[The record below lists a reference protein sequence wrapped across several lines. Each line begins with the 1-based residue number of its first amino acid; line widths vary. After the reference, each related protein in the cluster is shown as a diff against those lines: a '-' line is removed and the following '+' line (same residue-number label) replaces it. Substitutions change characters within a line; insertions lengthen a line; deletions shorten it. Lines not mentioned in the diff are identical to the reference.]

1 MTNEECDV
9 LIAVSAER
17 GRRMMLSDM
26 TPRNRK
32 LAERIVADP
41 KHQNHLIAFIG
52 GWVALTDA
60 GYDAMVSHCAHNF

>member
-9 LIAVSAER
+9 LIAVSAEP
-17 GRRMMLSDM
+17 GRRMMLEDM

-32 LAERIVADP
+32 IAGRISAEA
-41 KHQNHLIAFIG
+41 KHLIGFMG

-60 GYDAMVSHCAHNF
+60 GYDAMILHCGENFR

>member
-9 LIAVSAER
+9 LIAVSAEPQ
-17 GRRMMLSDM
+17 RRMMLSDM

-32 LAERIVADP
+32 IAGRIAAEQR
-41 KHQNHLIAFIG
+41 HLIAFVG

-60 GYDAMVSHCAHNF
+60 GYDAMLAHCAHNF